1 MSLSYLS
8 DNSIYVAGCIVDGIY
23 SKRSF
28 SEYEFPNNSGNKELL
43 LLKKKKKLLLS
54 PFEGRLVF

>member
-23 SKRSF
+23 SERSF

-43 LLKKKKKLLLS
+43 LLKKKKKND
-54 PFEGRLVF
+54 F